1 EVAEGLSL
9 YQVLGCEQG
18 ALFAELRACFKR
30 RALSVHPDKGGS
42 KEAFQQVLAAFETL
56 ADPVARANYDRR
68 HAAADRAR
76 QKPDDS
82 TPAWQTQ

>member
-1 EVAEGLSL
+1 MARGLSL
-9 YQVLGCEQG
+9 YEVLGCEPG

-56 ADPVARANYDRR
+56 ADPAARANYDRR
-68 HAAADRAR
+68 HTAA
-76 QKPDDS
+76 
-82 TPAWQTQ
+82 